1 MLLLVI
7 YTALERRLTTSR
19 PKIIEKLPAA
29 PGMKTTLLTGD
40 EEQTVDVL
48 AYYASS
54 HTFLVAPVLSGSSL
68 DRQYTEVGMSRLKSA
83 PSSKFY
89 PLLVELMRRGDQT
102 AKSTT
107 ALLIHDENVSN
118 IVQKGAK
125 FVGAKSDEFLSEA
138 TATKSKENVN
148 RIASTVTE
156 NLPNKDDM
164 KHVYLMLKDEELTV
178 LLKKGQE
185 RLQALMTTNV
195 SKATADALRK
205 TGIMIAEGDDEPS
218 SFTEAI
224 VKSRDTALTALE
236 ELLKDAEVDRSD
248 LSAVREKLE
257 KNFTTMFDNFAEAA
271 KSDRTLNSI
280 FETIS
285 GKTSEWQ
292 QASGRLLS
300 TKSGSLFLE
309 GASRLQSRAKAIF
322 SQGQLNWAGEVGSKL
337 TKAFTE
343 GDAAVARLK
352 SIEMGDAVRNRLVDA
367 IEVRSGS
374 QGGLD
379 AIIAGSLTSIAA
391 SGKESGVQMQSLL
404 AKLQSNA
411 PGATK
416 DAHETLIS
424 VLSNRSQYQDVALLR
439 VEDVF
444 CNLDKHLGEE
454 MTPQEI
460 AAIASGEG
468 GTAALFEPI
477 AKRAT
482 KEIAKHL
489 DFAEATMSDP
499 AIIAALKHVRRIV
512 SGELTISGLMDEAV
526 NILNDE
532 SIVAA
537 GENFVKT
544 GEIALDAIEGISGNK
559 IAGDVMGIAE
569 KAGITKESV
578 MSHLETLNVNEILD
592 KAGNAV
598 TDEKAR
604 RQLVSSATDTA
615 LDFILRIL
623 PSMPVPPFD
632 GVKDGLLYNLS
643 NLSLKGFKVKK
654 EDIMA
659 EIAGMRATKPKPMQE
674 PPSEPEAPAW
684 SLALLAP
691 ELSAGLNFYP
701 SEHSSFEVDMNA
713 MDSNRVV
720 KATELLIIDVQR
732 ISAVLDHVE
741 WSFEQTYMP
750 YLKGSGKADV
760 KFSGGSIRLQ
770 FELRK
775 VKKKNESNGEIVWEP
790 VLCLHDRTCA
800 IDEVDLVLHGE
811 SRLTWI
817 FNKLAALFKNA
828 LRDYVV
834 KTIVGILTSKSG
846 YILEQLNTNL
856 APYWGVILRTT
867 RLNMVSGARGYMKA
881 VISGLRLLS
890 IPGRTNRGR

>member
-1 MLLLVI
+1 MLI
-7 YTALERRLTTSR
+7 SQ
-19 PKIIEKLPAA
+19 IIEKLPAA
-29 PGMKTTLLTGD
+29 PGMSTILLVDD
-40 EEQTVDVL
+40 EELPVQIH
-48 AYYASS
+48 AYYSSS
-54 HTFLVAPVLSGSSL
+54 HTFLVSPLLSESEGAPQF
-68 DRQYTEVGMSRLKSA
+68 REVDPSRLKTA
-83 PSSKFY
+83 PSAKFY

-102 AKSTT
+102 AKDTT
-107 ALLIHDENVSN
+107 ALFLHDENVAN

-125 FVGAKSDEFLSEA
+125 FMETKSEELLSDE
-138 TATKSKENVN
+138 TAVKSKQSVEKL
-148 RIASTVTE
+148 ASTVAE
-156 NLPNKDDM
+156 SLPKEDEM
-164 KHVYLMLKDEELTV
+164 KQVYNMLKDEELTV

-185 RLQALMTTNV
+185 RLQALMSTDV
-195 SKATADALRK
+195 SKATSEALRK
-205 TGIMIAEGDDEPS
+205 AGIVIAEGDDEPS

-224 VKSRDTALTALE
+224 AKSRDTALSALE
-236 ELLKDAEVDRSD
+236 ELLKDAEVDPND
-248 LSAVREKLE
+248 LNAVRAKLE
-257 KNFTTMFDNFAEAA
+257 SNFMTMFDNLAEAA
-271 KSDRTLNSI
+271 KTDRNLNSI

-292 QASGRLLS
+292 QATGRLMS

-309 GASRLQSRAKAIF
+309 GASRLQSRAQAIF
-322 SQGQLNWAGEVGSKL
+322 SKGQLDWAGAVGSKL

-352 SIEMGDAVRNRLVDA
+352 SIEMGDAVRARLVDA

-379 AIIAGSLTSIAA
+379 GIIAGALTTIAA
-391 SGKESGVQMQSLL
+391 GGKDSGDQMQSMLTQ
-404 AKLQSNA
+404 LQSNA

-424 VLSNRSQYQDVALLR
+424 VLSNRSEYQDIALLR

-444 CNLDKHLGEE
+444 CSLDKHLGEE

-460 AAIASGEG
+460 AAIASGDG

-477 AKRAT
+477 AKRAS
-482 KEIAKHL
+482 KEISKYL
-489 DFAEATMSDP
+489 DQAETTMKDP
-499 AIIAALKHVRRIV
+499 AIHAALAHVRRII
-512 SGELTISGLMDEAV
+512 SGELTMSGLMDEAV
-526 NILNDE
+526 NILNDDT
-532 SIVAA
+532 IVAA
-537 GENFVKT
+537 GETFVKT
-544 GEIALDAIEGISGNK
+544 GEIALDAIEGISSNK
-559 IAGDVMGIAE
+559 IAGDVLEIAE

-578 MSHLETLNVNEILD
+578 MSQLEALNVNEILD
-592 KAGNAV
+592 TAGNAV

-604 RQLVSSATDTA
+604 LELVSSATDTA

-654 EDIMA
+654 EDIIA
-659 EIAGMRATKPKPMQE
+659 EIAGMRATKHN
-674 PPSEPEAPAW
+674 PSPAPDQNTPTW
-684 SLALLAP
+684 LVSTLSP
-691 ELSAGLNFYP
+691 ELVSGGQKIPPAPNSNFC
-701 SEHSSFEVDMNA
+701 VDMNA
-713 MDSNRVV
+713 ANTNRVV

-760 KFSGGSIRLQ
+760 KLSGGSIRLQ

-775 VKKKNESNGEIVWEP
+775 MKKKDEGSGTMMWEP
-790 VLCLHDRTCA
+790 VLCLHDRSCA
-800 IDEVDLVLHGE
+800 IEDVDLVLHGE

-817 FNKLAALFKNA
+817 FNKLAAMFKNA

-834 KTIVGILTSKSG
+834 KTIVSILTSKSG
-846 YILEQLNTNL
+846 YILEQLNMNL
-856 APYWGVILRTT
+856 APYWSVILRTAG
-867 RLNMVSGARGYMKA
+867 LNMVSITAA
-881 VISGLRLLS
+881 IVQISE
-890 IPGRTNRGR
+890 P